1 MDEGIVID
9 LRNIDEKV
17 KTLIFLSKFN
27 KIDKYNDEGENKKIK
42 FSSYGI

>member
-17 KTLIFLSKFN
+17 KTIIFLSKFN
-27 KIDKYNDEGENKKIK
+27 KIDKYND
-42 FSSYGI
+42 